1 LTTVIVVGIS
11 KQERLKTK
19 EDLFE
24 EATNIYDQ
32 LVEWR
37 RGFHVF
43 PELAFEERVTSSRVF
58 QILKSMPGVEV
69 TQAFGETTAVIGKIS
84 GKREESA
91 IMIRCPMDALPLQ
104 EETDLTFASCIPGVM
119 HGCGHDAHMA
129 VLLGVALLL
138 SQRREMLDRSV
149 VLVFQPAE
157 EGLGGAK
164 RLIDAGLLD
173 SYNIG
178 YALGF
183 HFWPKYGYGK
193 LLLRPGIMTALS
205 DRFHISIQ
213 GVGGHAAAPHLAV
226 DPWTII
232 AHVILAAQALVGR
245 EIDPT
250 ESAVISFG
258 HLEAGEA
265 HNVIPEQID
274 LWGSLRALNVEVRD
288 FLQNRLEEMVPLLA
302 KTFRGLG
309 TIKYHRNYPQV
320 INDESLTNLVL
331 NITRD
336 SFGDE
341 NLEILDRPLMAGE
354 DFAFYTQVIPSCF
367 LLFGTGGKY
376 WLHHPKYDVPED
388 LLPFASGLEAYLAF
402 CLSNMVSMGED
413 EIG

>member
-1 LTTVIVVGIS
+1 MSGYWPTWVKLEVKGFNCMPTWTV
-11 KQERLKTK
+11 KQEGSQAPIEDGWVYGNASAFAVKPEFWSNPEIMLKCLVDDGDGCGNIEAREAQDK
-19 EDLFE
+19 RRSFE
-24 EATNIYDQ
+24 EAANIYDQ

-84 GKREESA
+84 GKREGRA

-213 GVGGHAAAPHLAV
+213 GVGGHAAAPHLTV

-288 FLQNRLEEMVPLLA
+288 FLQNRLEEVVPLLA
-302 KTFRGLG
+302 KTFRGL
-309 TIKYHRNYPQV
+309 V
-320 INDESLTNLVL
+320 LL
-331 NITRD
+331 NIIVTTPR
-336 SFGDE
+336 
-341 NLEILDRPLMAGE
+341 
-354 DFAFYTQVIPSCF
+354 
-367 LLFGTGGKY
+367 
-376 WLHHPKYDVPED
+376 
-388 LLPFASGLEAYLAF
+388 
-402 CLSNMVSMGED
+402 
-413 EIG
+413 